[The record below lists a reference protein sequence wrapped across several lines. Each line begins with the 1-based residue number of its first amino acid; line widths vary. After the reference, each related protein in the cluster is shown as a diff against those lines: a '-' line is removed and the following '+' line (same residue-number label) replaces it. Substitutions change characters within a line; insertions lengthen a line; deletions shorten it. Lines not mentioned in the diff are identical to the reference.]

1 MLLMYFRK
9 SPFALCSSLPFLLL
23 ASAQVTQRWSASGA
37 KDFALVVDASCL
49 CMKMLDGGFS
59 CNHSVANSILPPSRL
74 ACSSVRAKRAT
85 PSIAAGMF
93 SAMSRRSS
101 WLDTVAGQGRACGR
115 SLQTYLNTSLLKSR
129 AEDRWSISSA
139 VRVALDVGAPLK
151 QLFSRITF
159 VMHVHCIL

>member
-93 SAMSRRSS
+93 SAMR
-101 WLDTVAGQGRACGR
+101 
-115 SLQTYLNTSLLKSR
+115 KSK
-129 AEDRWSISSA
+129 I
-139 VRVALDVGAPLK
+139 
-151 QLFSRITF
+151 
-159 VMHVHCIL
+159 VMT